1 MKTIKSVWN
10 NKSRT
15 ARMTALAGAAT
26 VILGG
31 TLAAGVAVAAD
42 DAPHMMDRHGHG
54 PMGSWHGGPGGM
66 SERAENRLFERL
78 DTDKNGEISRD
89 EVAAAR
95 QKREQRLAEM
105 DTDKNGDVSREER
118 RAYFAKA
125 IEARRT
131 EAFAKA
137 DTDGDGGLA
146 LDEYKAQATEH
157 AIARASERFTRLDK
171 NGDGKLSVEELT
183 SQRPMRGQPPR

>member
-125 IEARRT
+125 
-131 EAFAKA
+131 
-137 DTDGDGGLA
+137 DTDGDGGLG
-146 LDEYKAQATEH
+146 LDEYKAQAAE
-157 AIARASERFTRLDK
+157 RASARFARLDR